1 MYLTTNFK
9 LSEFACKDGS
19 EVPSELI
26 PNVQR
31 LSTNLQV
38 IRDFIHCP
46 ITVLSGYRSP
56 SHNKRVGGAKNSQ
69 HLKAKASD
77 LRASKYSPKELYDI
91 IEDLIEKGA
100 ISQGG
105 LGLYKTFVHYDI
117 RGTKARW

>member
-19 EVPSELI
+19 SVPKELL

-31 LSTNLQV
+31 LATNLQV
-38 IRDFIHCP
+38 IRDYIHCP
-46 ITVLSGYRSP
+46 ITINSGYRTP
-56 SHNKRVGGAKNSQ
+56 TYNKRVGGAKNSQ

-77 LRASKYSPKELYDI
+77 LTTSEYTPKELYDI
-91 IEDLIEKGA
+91 IEDLINKGA

-105 LGLYKTFVHYDI
+105 LGLYKTFVHYDV